1 VAVLDVGALLAHG
14 KHVLADDR
22 SLPPALIEAI
32 DEFERH
38 LRLERGRSDHTVRAY
53 RGDLMSLADHA
64 ARLGHESPGDLTVVT
79 LRSWLSRLHSQGKSR
94 ATLARRASSARAFTD
109 WAHRTGRM
117 ETDTGARLSVP
128 SVPRRLPDVLKQND
142 ASELLESL
150 DEPAAHGD
158 PLALRDLA
166 VLELLYASGIR
177 VSELVGLDI
186 DDLDHDRRV
195 VRVLGKGNRERSVP
209 YGLKA
214 QKAIDQWLRRGRPQL
229 AASASGAAL
238 FLGVRG
244 GRLNQRAA
252 RSIVH
257 NRLKAVPDAPDVGP
271 HGLRHT
277 AATHLLEGGADL
289 RSVQEL
295 LGHASLNTTQI
306 YTHVTIERLR
316 NAYRQA
322 HPRA

>member
-1 VAVLDVGALLAHG
+1 
-14 KHVLADDR
+14 
-22 SLPPALIEAI
+22 
-32 DEFERH
+32 
-38 LRLERGRSDHTVRAY
+38 
-53 RGDLMSLADHA
+53 
-64 ARLGHESPGDLTVVT
+64 
-79 LRSWLSRLHSQGKSR
+79 
-94 ATLARRASSARAFTD
+94 
-109 WAHRTGRM
+109 M

-128 SVPRRLPDVLKQND
+128 SVPRHLPAVLKQND

-214 QKAIDQWLRRGRPQL
+214 QNAIDSWLRRGRPQL

-257 NRLKAVPDAPDVGP
+257 DRLKAVPDAPDVGP